1 MWPDRRFLDL
11 VKTEFPIVL
20 APMAGVMD
28 AELVIAAA
36 EGGALGSLPCAML
49 TAEKAREQ
57 INIIRQRVAAP
68 VNMNFQCHKAVDADA
83 KREAGWK
90 ARLGAYYKELGID
103 PAAPINAANRAPFD
117 EAMCA
122 VVEELKPEVV
132 SFHFGLPVPA
142 LLKRVKATGAIVI
155 SSATIVKEAIWLE
168 EHGADVI
175 IAQGAEAGGH
185 RGMFLT
191 DNIAEQPGTFA
202 LVPQVVDAVKVPVI
216 AAGGIADGRGIAAA
230 FALGAT
236 GVQIGSAY
244 LRCPESKVIAPAR
257 AALAR
262 AMDDSTVITNVMT
275 GRPARGVANR
285 VMSEV
290 GPMAV
295 EAPAFPHSATALGPL
310 KLAAEKLGKV
320 DFTSLWAG
328 QAVRLGREMP
338 AAELTRALAG
348 AALARMSRLAG

>member
-28 AELVIAAA
+28 ADLVIAAA
-36 EGGALGSLPCAML
+36 QGGALGSLPCAMI

-57 INIIRQRVAAP
+57 LNIIRQRVSAP
-68 VNMNFQCHKAVDADA
+68 VNLNYFCHEPVDADP

-90 ARLGAYYKELGID
+90 ARLGAYYQELGLD
-103 PAAPINAANRAPFD
+103 PAAPVNAANRAPFD

-122 VVEELKPEVV
+122 GVEELRPEVV
-132 SFHFGLPVPA
+132 SFHFGLPAPA
-142 LLKRVKATGAIVI
+142 LLKRVKAAGAIVMA
-155 SSATIVKEAIWLE
+155 SATIVKEAIWLE
-168 EHGADVI
+168 ENGADII

-191 DNIAEQPGTFA
+191 GNIAEQPGTFA
-202 LVPQVVDAVKVPVI
+202 LVPQVVDAVKVPVV

-230 FALGAT
+230 FALGASA
-236 GVQIGSAY
+236 VQIGTAY
-244 LRCPESKVIAPAR
+244 LRCPESRVIAPAR
-257 AALAR
+257 AALAQ
-262 AMDDSTVITNVMT
+262 ATDEATVITNVMT

-285 VMSEV
+285 VMREV
-290 GPMAV
+290 GPISAD
-295 EAPAFPHSATALGPL
+295 APAFPHAATALGPL
-310 KLAAEKLGKV
+310 KAAAEKLGRV
-320 DFTSLWAG
+320 DFTNLWAG
-328 QAVRLGREMP
+328 QAVRMGRDMP

-348 AALARMSRLAG
+348 SALARMGQMAG